1 MTSSSDRLRT
11 SIDLL
16 SAAATFGRGFRV
28 LGVCWVLIPHGQLSA
43 AESAPSA
50 ESAPKLISTSGGKGE
65 TWSDVRDLE
74 AAAAKGNPR
83 AETAL
88 GEVLLNGEGVPRDDA
103 RGVALLEKAA
113 RAGHGP
119 AAFRLGMLLARGDN
133 GVARDA
139 ARAVAYFRAAAAA
152 GEAEAFFNLGAAHAN
167 GRGAKRDLAEALAWL
182 MVAKRRG
189 ADNGTEASL
198 RGQLAKQASIL
209 TKAERRAGEI
219 EAELKAAPPAS
230 FLPSAAPF
238 DEVHD
243 PLWPAARAP

>member
-1 MTSSSDRLRT
+1 MTSLSDPLRA
-11 SIDLL
+11 SLDLP
-16 SAAATFGRGFRV
+16 SAASAFRRGFRF
-28 LGVCWVLIPHGQLSA
+28 LGLLLGLIPARYVLA
-43 AESAPSA
+43 AEAAAPS
-50 ESAPKLISTSGGKGE
+50 ESAPKLLSHSGGTAE
-65 TWSDVRDLE
+65 TWSNVRDLE

-83 AETAL
+83 AEAAL
-88 GEVLLNGEGVPRDDA
+88 GEALLNGEGLPRDDS

-139 ARAVAYFRAAAAA
+139 ARAAAYFRAAAAA

-182 MVAKRRG
+182 TLAKRLG

-198 RGQLAKQASIL
+198 RGQLGKQATIL
-209 TKAERRAGEI
+209 AKAERRAGEI
-219 EAELKAAPPAS
+219 DAELKAAPPAS
-230 FLPSAAPF
+230 FLPPVAPF
-238 DEVHD
+238 DEIHD
-243 PLWPAARAP
+243 PLRPMVRIP